1 MFSVKLQYDIS
12 KYDAAKLQAAK
23 HDLLN
28 GMTLDEVDDKH
39 DDLGCVALIE
49 CAKDLGWDMERYI
62 RENEIEKDMYLYFAF
77 GITQPKAWHGFI
89 MKAAHDYV
97 RERVQH
103 DLRTF

>member
-1 MFSVKLQYDIS
+1 MFSVKIQYDIS

-39 DDLGCVALIE
+39 DDLGYAALIE
-49 CAKDLGWDMERYI
+49 CAKDLGWDMDNYI
-62 RENEIEKDMYLYFAF
+62 REKEIEKELNLYFAY
-77 GITQPKAWHGFI
+77 GITQSNVWFGFI

-97 RERVQH
+97 QERVQH
-103 DLRTF
+103 TLRTF